1 MDVSNSEEKI
11 EDTFMQDLE
20 EDVYVQTDLFDK
32 AEKKKNR
39 VRAIKRIAAICGIT
53 VAAVAILLYIA
64 IGIFFKFYMMPNT
77 TVDGVEMSFDSFS
90 ELDRGVNNYI
100 NSYSLCICT
109 ADGKSYIINP
119 ADINMN
125 ITVSYG
131 SDNIRDNQSLF
142 LWPVMLNDRKDYAV
156 KYEVDYDRDK
166 LAKCIAGF
174 DFMDKENMKKADN
187 AYVVIEKGQAVIIP
201 ETQSTVIDHDVLIDG
216 VEKAL
221 NNRAKHFNLLDNMC
235 YIPAEIRSDDAG
247 VVSTYNTLKG
257 YLAMKITFQIDRVSF
272 ELTSEEFGDWI
283 YYDEDKWQFDR
294 EKIKKYVAQMAE
306 KYDTV
311 DTDREFVTT
320 DGRKLT
326 QHGRKYG
333 WRIDQEAE
341 VEQIYEALNAH
352 KTVTLVPEFSRTGAA
367 YTGQGDIGNSYIE
380 IDLSNQHVYMYVD
393 GKLVTDTACVTG
405 CTSDGHGTP
414 DGIYS
419 IVYKDYDTYLE
430 GADYRSH
437 VNYWMPF
444 NGGIGLHDATWR
456 SKFGG
461 SIYRNGGSHGCVN
474 LPLSKAGIIYNNAY
488 AGMPV
493 ILYW

>member
-64 IGIFFKFYMMPNT
+64 IGVFFKFYMMPNT

-119 ADINMN
+119 EDINMN

-131 SDNIRDNQSLF
+131 SDNIRNNQSLF

-156 KYEVDYDRDK
+156 RYKVDYDRDK

-174 DFMDKENMKKADN
+174 DFMNKENMKKADN

-221 NNRAKHFNLLDNMC
+221 NNRAEHFNLLDNMC

-430 GADYRSH
+430 GDDYRSH